1 VPNLTI
7 FAASLSLSPPEDEM
21 LFIKTLEC
29 SSECN
34 VKNSLPEDG
43 IFKMGWEKLAGV
55 LDAPFC
61 KTLSLSLSL
70 AQ

>member
-7 FAASLSLSPPEDEM
+7 FAASLSLSPPLVEIF
-21 LFIKTLEC
+21 FIQTMEC
-29 SSECN
+29 SCMNECN

-43 IFKMGWEKLAGV
+43 IFEMGWEKLTGV

-61 KTLSLSLSL
+61 NTPSLV
-70 AQ
+70 Q